1 MTLTLLYLNL
11 LKKTDDIATRK
22 ASQIIL
28 EELTNKL
35 PELIGGSADLSGS
48 NNTNTSKSISI
59 TDDPSGNYIFY
70 GVREFG
76 MNAIMNGIS
85 LHGGLIPY
93 AGTFLVFMDY
103 GRNAKNVVPNGNK
116 DNIRFLS

>member
-1 MTLTLLYLNL
+1 M
-11 LKKTDDIATRK
+11 
-22 ASQIIL
+22 

-85 LHGGLIPY
+85 LHGGLIPCWN
-93 AGTFLVFMDY
+93 FSCVY
-103 GRNAKNVVPNGNK
+103 GLWKKCCKNVVPNGNK